1 MIGDIEN
8 MEGDVDILVIDNF
21 IKDKEMLKELSD
33 TTSEFWEKGF
43 SWWGG
48 WWNSPAET
56 LRHRLIQYIWSTH
69 CPTQFNGIST
79 QGFEHWV
86 GTYGPDED
94 WDNLNIHKDKD
105 EEIALWEDKDALL
118 SLFDSIKFS
127 KLTIHGDTSLDYLL
141 NLCDMWCAPEWISED
156 IKKRISENKNSK
168 FKNSLIDNYI
178 FKCRNC
184 KAGFKIKDNTTP
196 ERFYRE
202 TIKSDSIIKSAYRSY
217 YLKKINSLKAA
228 DIKESLLG

>member
-1 MIGDIEN
+1 MIEDIEN

-105 EEIALWEDKDALL
+105 EEIWTK
-118 SLFDSIKFS
+118 S
-127 KLTIHGDTSLDYLL
+127 KETGEGIIVTPKIGTVFYPIDHDIDGGELMIWQDDEYPTMDT
-141 NLCDMWCAPEWISED
+141 P
-156 IKKRISENKNSK
+156 
-168 FKNSLIDNYI
+168 
-178 FKCRNC
+178 
-184 KAGFKIKDNTTP
+184 
-196 ERFYRE
+196 
-202 TIKSDSIIKSAYRSY
+202 
-217 YLKKINSLKAA
+217 A
-228 DIKESLLG
+228 DIILPKFNRLIIFDASKWHHVKKVTRGTRYAVAINLWDEMPETFK